1 MVVSGSFPPRVSG
14 SSILMANLLSGYP
27 GRAMVLA
34 GNDYFSKSDPAFLS
48 PCESRQLLVP
58 KYVPKIHS
66 HLRIRNPYWAAL
78 AIKWEIKKY
87 LRRYQPK
94 AVIGTFPW
102 DVFLVAGFLACRESG
117 IPFFP
122 HMHDLWTENLRPDSA
137 AGKFA
142 KKWEPVILKNS
153 AGLLCMTEAMQE
165 HYGEKYGSVSFLLP
179 HAISEEDFRRAPTH
193 MVLPKLEKPTVLF
206 VGAVDPA
213 MNQDALKVLTA
224 ASELL
229 PGDYQLVFCTA
240 SDADTLRNLGIASS
254 RLQVRYVSRKEVQ
267 RLQSESHVLVAPL
280 SHKNCSKD
288 EVRTVFSTKLL
299 EYLVSGRPILVFAPE
314 DSYHVRSANNGGW
327 AYPVT
332 EDSPEALAKAIVE
345 IVENPALA
353 GRLVDGALREA
364 RSRLA
369 KQHAHRL
376 EQWIG
381 QRTHPLVSSREHAS
395 KLSPRLA

>member
-1 MVVSGSFPPRVSG
+1 
-14 SSILMANLLSGYP
+14 MANLLSSYP
-27 GRAMVLA
+27 GKAMVLS
-34 GNDYFSKSDPAFLS
+34 GNDYFSKIDPAFLP
-48 PCESRQLLVP
+48 PCDSRQLLIP
-58 KYVPKIHS
+58 KYFPRIHS

-78 AIKWEIKKY
+78 AIKWEIKKE
-87 LRRYQPK
+87 LRTYRPK

-102 DVFLVAGFLACRESG
+102 DIFLVASFLACQELG

-122 HMHDLWTENLRPDSA
+122 HMHDLWSENVRPDSVT
-137 AGKFA
+137 GRFA

-165 HYGEKYGSVSFLLP
+165 HYGEKYGSISFLLP
-179 HAISEEDFRRAPTH
+179 HAILEEDFRRAPAH
-193 MVLPKLEKPTVLF
+193 MVSPKAEKPTVLF

-213 MNQDALKVLTA
+213 MNQDALKVLAA

-229 PGDYQLVFCTA
+229 PRDYQLLFCTA
-240 SDADTLRNLGIASS
+240 SDADTLRNLGICSS

-280 SHKNCSKD
+280 SHKNCSRE

-314 DSYHVRSANNGGW
+314 ESYHVRSAKNGGW

-332 EDSPEALAKAIVE
+332 EDSPEALAKAIAE
-345 IVENPALA
+345 IVDNPTLA
-353 GRLVDGALREA
+353 GRLVEGALGEA

-381 QRTHPLVSSREHAS
+381 ERAHPPVSSREHAS
-395 KLSPRLA
+395 KLAPRLA

>member
-1 MVVSGSFPPRVSG
+1 
-14 SSILMANLLSGYP
+14 MANLLSSYP
-27 GRAMVLA
+27 GKAMVLS
-34 GNDYFSKSDPAFLS
+34 GNDYFSKIDPAFLP
-48 PCESRQLLVP
+48 PCDSHQLLVP
-58 KYVPKIHS
+58 KHFPRIHS
-66 HLRIRNPYWAAL
+66 HLRMRNPYWASL
-78 AIKWEIKKY
+78 AIKWEVKKW
-87 LRRYQPK
+87 LLTSQPK

-102 DVFLVAGFLACRESG
+102 DVFLVASFLACQELA

-122 HMHDLWTENLRPDSA
+122 HMHDLWLENVRPESVT
-137 AGKFA
+137 GKFA
-142 KKWEPVILKNS
+142 AKWEPVILKNS

-165 HYGEKYGSVSFLLP
+165 HYENKYGSSSFLLP
-179 HAISEEDFRRAPTH
+179 HAISEKDFRDAPTQ
-193 MVLPKLEKPTVLF
+193 MVATRMEKPTVLF

-213 MNQDALKVLTA
+213 MNQDALKVVAA

-229 PGDYQLVFCTA
+229 PRDYQLVFCTA
-240 SDADTLRNLGIASS
+240 RDANTLRNLGIASS

-267 RLQSESHVLVAPL
+267 RLQSESHVLIAPL

-314 DSYHVRSANNGGW
+314 ESYHVRSARNGGW

-332 EDSPEALAKAIVE
+332 QDSPEVLANAIVE
-345 IVENPALA
+345 IVENPTLA

-381 QRTHPLVSSREHAS
+381 ERTHPLVSSREHAS